1 MNAVERKSSP
11 LPRLSAFNDQI
22 LRIFEG
28 DGLAPCGR
36 LFRQMADALLCK
48 LEQDV
53 EQLRNQAEWIMERC
67 GSFQEILSE
76 DPEIARRLR
85 DLDTLGDEHRQ
96 RAREKVDLMLHQQK
110 YADDMATGYD
120 DHLCDLAAEINR
132 TELAFTVTF
141 SPAQGGQ

>member
-1 MNAVERKSSP
+1 MNAVERKS
-11 LPRLSAFNDQI
+11 PRLIRLSPFNDQI

-28 DGLAPCGR
+28 DGLATCGR
-36 LFRQMADALLCK
+36 LFRQMADALLGK
-48 LEQDV
+48 LEQDA
-53 EQLRNQAEWIMERC
+53 EQLRNQAEGIMEQC
-67 GSFQEILSE
+67 GLFHEILSP

-85 DLDTLGDEHRQ
+85 DLHTLGDEHRQ

-141 SPAQGGQ
+141 SPA